1 MLLDSEPIRTTTS
14 PAIRPRRSQFDLVVL
29 ALAAVL
35 FAFSL
40 LVLVPAPTSELWTLA
55 IVIGE
60 WGHYL
65 AVFCLALAA
74 VASRRRGLVARW
86 AAVVAFAAALVC
98 SVPVVKAAI
107 IAKDLPAR
115 CTAAFGP
122 SNSDLRAPL
131 SFLDL
136 FRGLPA
142 GAVNVTE
149 HVYGQFGAKKLKLD
163 LYRAETAASRQPLVV
178 VIHGGSW
185 NGGNQ
190 RELPAL
196 NRYLASHG
204 YAVAAIDYRHSP
216 TWHFPA
222 PLEDVFSAI
231 EFLKTHAAEFGIDAD
246 RIVLIGRSAGG
257 QLALSAAYAQR
268 DAAIRGVVAFYAPT
282 DLALGYE
289 KPSAPAVFD
298 SRKVLE
304 DYLGGP
310 PAGNPEAYALASPLN
325 FVDATTPP
333 TLLIQGAL
341 DPIVW
346 QYHSELLAARLQYS
360 ERPHLYLALPWATHG
375 CDANLSGPSGQ
386 LSLYAIERFLESV
399 LRQPAQP

>member
-1 MLLDSEPIRTTTS
+1 MLLDSEPTKTRTSQST
-14 PAIRPRRSQFDLVVL
+14 RPRRSLIDVVVL
-29 ALAAVL
+29 ALGAGLLAC
-35 FAFSL
+35 SL
-40 LVLVPAPTSELWTLA
+40 LVLVPAPTSELWTVA

-60 WGHYL
+60 WGHFVG
-65 AVFCLALAA
+65 VFCFFLGVLE
-74 VASRRRGLVARW
+74 VCRGGLLARW
-86 AAVVAFAAALVC
+86 AAALAFAAAIIC
-98 SVPVVKAAI
+98 SVPVVRAAI
-107 IAKDLPAR
+107 IARDLPAR
-115 CTAAFGP
+115 CTAVFGP
-122 SNSDLRAPL
+122 SDSDLRTPL
-131 SFLDL
+131 SLLDL
-136 FRGLPA
+136 FRGIPA

-163 LYRAETAASRQPLVV
+163 LYRSETAASSQPLVV

-185 NGGNQ
+185 SGGNQ

-222 PLEDVFSAI
+222 PVDDVFSAI
-231 EFLKTHAAEFGIDAD
+231 GFLKSHAAEFGIDAN

-268 DAAIRGVVAFYAPT
+268 DAAIRGVVAFYAPA
-282 DLALGYE
+282 DLALGY
-289 KPSAPAVFD
+289 KNPAAPAVFD

-304 DYLGGP
+304 DYLGGSP
-310 PAGNPEAYALASPLN
+310 SKNPEAYALASPLN
-325 FVDATTPP
+325 FVGPTTPP

-346 QYHSELLAARLQYS
+346 RYHSELLAARLQYS
-360 ERPHLYLALPWATHG
+360 ARPHLYLALPWATHG

-386 LSLYAIERFLESV
+386 LSLYATERFLESV